1 MPMQSQ
7 SCCKDRKG
15 RNGRK
20 VQDLR
25 DTSADMEGFE
35 TPEAW
40 LTLAAGG
47 PPHTTDIDRGPQ
59 LPSHLLLPPSSLIT
73 ASA

>member
-47 PPHTTDIDRGPQ
+47 PPHTTGIGRGPR
-59 LPSHLLLPPSSLIT
+59 LPGPLTSIPSSLIT